1 MPVLCAAF
9 AESKA
14 WSPALDDVLGEV
26 SSTGSSRF
34 EWSQLKGVIS
44 IKIEQVCA
52 EYYAATKD
60 LSEPYDEMLK
70 RLLALLAEVRGR
82 SPLPSHAVDASRP
95 SNSVWTECALSC
107 VMCVP
112 PPSPQFPNAPFT
124 VQRLC
129 ELLLDPHRIYA
140 TSTRKVSRKAT

>member
-82 SPLPSHAVDASRP
+82 SPLSSHTADASRP
-95 SNSVWTECALSC
+95 SNSVWIECH
-107 VMCVP
+107 VP
-112 PPSPQFPNAPFT
+112 SPSPQFPNAPFT

-140 TSTRKVSRKAT
+140 TSTRKVSRTAT